1 MLFEKRNCTYF
12 IKYSCHVNCIVPSYL
27 QLTFLLFHCYFNNT
41 TVSVIKKKLSQYRVT
56 VADINDEAP
65 VFEEREGCTMIT
77 EFHEPRETVT
87 VVRASDGDDPTS
99 PNGRILFT
107 IEGGNEKG
115 ELLR

>member
-1 MLFEKRNCTYF
+1 MTLQYMLSQ
-12 IKYSCHVNCIVPSYL
+12 ILP
-27 QLTFLLFHCYFNNT
+27 
-41 TVSVIKKKLSQYRVT
+41 QYRVT

-77 EFHEPRETVT
+77 EFHEARETVT
-87 VVRASDGDDPTS
+87 VVRATDDDDPAS

-115 ELLR
+115 ELLRFGFWYFTFKVE